1 MVFSSSISCDL
12 EEQMVVRNNINRK
25 IMQAEEVE
33 NVVENKEE
41 VSAQKKI
48 Y

>member
-1 MVFSSSISCDL
+1 
-12 EEQMVVRNNINRK
+12 MVVRNNINRK